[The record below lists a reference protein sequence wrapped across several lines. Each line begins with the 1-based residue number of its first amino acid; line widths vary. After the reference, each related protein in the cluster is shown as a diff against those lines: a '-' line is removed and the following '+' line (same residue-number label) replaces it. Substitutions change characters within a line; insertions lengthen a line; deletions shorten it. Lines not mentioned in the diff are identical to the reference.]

1 MNRMLSAAL
10 AVATL
15 AGVSAPAH
23 AMTYTYTAD
32 DKALLVTGKGEI
44 QYDEKAIFQ
53 KFMGSLPKDA
63 TSKPTAFMFDSPG
76 GNIYGAFDV
85 AELIREHKS
94 ATGVEDNAM
103 CASACVLMWGA
114 GVQKVASTMSHIG
127 VHGIALDTAATPKN
141 ATKEQIDDLAKNKG
155 VYEATG
161 TLQYVQQLAMYGAP
175 DHVVA
180 KAIMTPAAD
189 MYWLNA
195 DDAKAWGVEIVAP
208 PPKPLGAPAPA
219 PASASASAS
228 ASVRPT
234 QADHA
239 SGGLY

>member
-10 AVATL
+10 AVATV
-15 AGVSAPAH
+15 ASVGSAPAH

-44 QYDEKAIFQ
+44 QFDEKAIFQ
-53 KFMGSLPKDA
+53 KFMASLPKDA

-76 GNIYGAFDV
+76 GNIYGAYDV

-103 CASACVLMWGA
+103 CASACVLVWGA
-114 GVQKVASTMSHIG
+114 GSKKFATTTSHIG
-127 VHGIALDTAATPKN
+127 VHGIAMDPAATPKD

-195 DDAKAWGVEIVAP
+195 DDAKAWGVEVVAP
-208 PPKPLGAPAPA
+208 PPKPLGAPTP
-219 PASASASAS
+219 P
-228 ASVRPT
+228 VRPT
-234 QADHA
+234 QASA
-239 SGGLY
+239 NPTQAGAPGLY

>member
-10 AVATL
+10 VAATMAC
-15 AGVSAPAH
+15 AGSAH

-44 QYDEKAIFQ
+44 QFDEKAIFQ

-63 TSKPTAFMFDSPG
+63 TSKPTAFLFNSPG
-76 GNIYGAFDV
+76 GNPYGAYDV
-85 AELIREHKS
+85 AQLIREHKS

-114 GVQKVASTMSHIG
+114 GSKKFASTTSHIG
-127 VHGIALDTAATPKN
+127 VHGVAYDPSKVAKDAPKSEVDKLAQDKGLYELTTTLGN
-141 ATKEQIDDLAKNKG
+141 A
-155 VYEATG
+155 
-161 TLQYVQQLAMYGAP
+161 QQLHLYGAP
-175 DHVVA
+175 DHVVVM
-180 KAIMTPAAD
+180 AIMTPTTD

-208 PPKPLGAPAPA
+208 PPKAIGAPAP
-219 PASASASAS
+219 P
-228 ASVRPT
+228 VRPT
-234 QADHA
+234 QASA
-239 SGGLY
+239 NPTQAGAPGLY